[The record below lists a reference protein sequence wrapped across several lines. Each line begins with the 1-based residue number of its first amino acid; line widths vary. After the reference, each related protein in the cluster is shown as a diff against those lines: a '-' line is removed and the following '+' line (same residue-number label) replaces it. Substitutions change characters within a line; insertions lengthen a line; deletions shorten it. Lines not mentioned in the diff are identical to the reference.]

1 MPRKP
6 RFFLPGVPV
15 HAVQRGVNKSPIF
28 FEDFDYQ
35 EYLKFLK
42 QESDKAKCSVHAYVL
57 MTNHVHLLLTPEN
70 TNSISEL
77 FQGIGRHYVPYINKK
92 YQRTGGLWE
101 GRFKASI
108 IDSENYLF
116 GCMRYIELNPVRAK
130 MVEKPE
136 AYRWS
141 SYRANAQGE
150 HNAILSPHEEYLRL
164 SKNQQERATNYKAMF
179 TDQMTENMLGEIRL
193 SCQSGVPLGSKRFVD
208 QIEKTLGQKVGYSR
222 RGRPRKEIIN
232 YGEDY
237 H

>member
-6 RFFLPGVPV
+6 RLFLPGVPV

-35 EYLKFLK
+35 EYLKYLK
-42 QESDKAKCSVHAYVL
+42 QESDKAKCRVHAYVL

-108 IDSENYLF
+108 IDSENYLI

-136 AYRWS
+136 TYRWS

-150 HNAILSPHEEYLRL
+150 HNAILSPHEAYLRL
-164 SKNQQERATNYKAMF
+164 SKQQQERATNYKAIF
-179 TDQMTENMLGEIRL
+179 KDQMTEDVLGEIRL

-208 QIEKTLGQKVGYSR
+208 QIEETLGQKVGYSR

-232 YGEDY
+232 DDNC